1 MRIIIVG
8 AGEVGFHI
16 AKKLSE
22 EKHEVVIIDK
32 DPRKI
37 RRIHEN
43 LDVQAL
49 LGSGTSPKIL
59 REVGIE
65 EADMLIA
72 ATDSDEANLISCLLA
87 RNLNR

>member
-1 MRIIIVG
+1 MKIVIVG
-8 AGEVGFHI
+8 AGEVGYHI

-43 LDVQAL
+43 LDVQSL

-59 REVGIE
+59 RELGLD
-65 EADMLIA
+65 EADMLLQQRT
-72 ATDSDEANLISCLLA
+72 ATKSILFPVFLQEI
-87 RNLNR
+87 